1 MGNDP
6 LWKMS
11 ATAVVKAL
19 RQSDLHPVEVV
30 ESAIN
35 RIEDIDGEINALP
48 IRCFERA
55 LDQAKSLR
63 PSDDTRYLAGLP
75 IAVKDYNDVGGVRTT
90 YGSGIYADYIPE
102 TSDATVQK
110 LESRGAIPIAKSNVP
125 EWTGGHTFNPVNGL
139 TRNPWNTGRSAG
151 G

>member
-1 MGNDP
+1 MENEP

-19 RQSDLHPVEVV
+19 RQSDLHPAEVV
-30 ESAIN
+30 ESAII

-55 LDQAKSLR
+55 LNQAESLR
-63 PSDDTRYLAGLP
+63 PSDDTKYLAGLP

-90 YGSGIYADYIPE
+90 YGSAIFADYIPE
-102 TSDATVQK
+102 SSDATVQK
-110 LESRGAIPIAKSNVP
+110 LSHVAPFP
-125 EWTGGHTFNPVNGL
+125 
-139 TRNPWNTGRSAG
+139 
-151 G
+151 

>member
-1 MGNDP
+1 MGNEP

-19 RQSDLHPVEVV
+19 RQGDLHPAEAV

-55 LDQAKSLR
+55 LDQAKSLQ
-63 PSDDTRYLAGLP
+63 PSDETRYLAGLP
-75 IAVKDYNDVGGVRTT
+75 LAVKDYNDVGRVRTT
-90 YGSGIYADYIPE
+90 IGP
-102 TSDATVQK
+102 
-110 LESRGAIPIAKSNVP
+110 
-125 EWTGGHTFNPVNGL
+125 
-139 TRNPWNTGRSAG
+139 
-151 G
+151 